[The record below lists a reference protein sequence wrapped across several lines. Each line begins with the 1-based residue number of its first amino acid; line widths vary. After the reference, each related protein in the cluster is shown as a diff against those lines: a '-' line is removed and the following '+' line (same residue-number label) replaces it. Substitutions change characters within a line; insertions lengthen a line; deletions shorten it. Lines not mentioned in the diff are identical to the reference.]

1 MPDEKFERCFDIKLK
16 NKMDEVPTPIQE
28 KHNISKIE
36 AEKIDNGFDGSIK
49 SLRGSQND
57 GPVLLNSKQLGP
69 Q

>member
-49 SLRGSQND
+49 SLRGS
-57 GPVLLNSKQLGP
+57 
-69 Q
+69 